1 MDEEEI
7 KKVISMTID
16 DLFDKKMIREEK
28 DLSYRFM
35 GMKLAKYY
43 KGGEKNEK
51 IEKALEKI
59 KE

>member
-1 MDEEEI
+1 
-7 KKVISMTID
+7 MTID